1 MNLANPPAQRS
12 VTNYQSQT
20 REVVV
25 LREPSMINILPPC
38 ARIAVITWVV
48 VLRLARFKC
57 IRGREMRN
65 VFDY

>member
-1 MNLANPPAQRS
+1 MNLADPPAQRS

-38 ARIAVITWVV
+38 ERIAVITWDA
-48 VLRLARFKC
+48 VLRLNKV
-57 IRGREMRN
+57 EN
-65 VFDY
+65 V

>member
-1 MNLANPPAQRS
+1 MNLADPPAQRS

-38 ARIAVITWVV
+38 ARIAVITWDV
-48 VLRLARFKC
+48 VLRLIRLKMYKRERNEKC
-57 IRGREMRN
+57 
-65 VFDY
+65 F